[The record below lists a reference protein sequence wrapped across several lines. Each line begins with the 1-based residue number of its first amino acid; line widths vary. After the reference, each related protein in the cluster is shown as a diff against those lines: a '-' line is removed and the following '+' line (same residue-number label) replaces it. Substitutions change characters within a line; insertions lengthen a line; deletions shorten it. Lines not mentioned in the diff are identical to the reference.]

1 MLEPFKDEI
10 GVYEAKK
17 DDLGTST
24 RQPQLH
30 GNQMEAMRL
39 VGTRVMAFWSRDE
52 IGKTGWRMGKI
63 IIMHNSNYAVPV

>member
-30 GNQMEAMRL
+30 GNQMEA
-39 VGTRVMAFWSRDE
+39 RVMAFWSRDE
-52 IGKTGWRMGKI
+52 IGKTGWRTGKI